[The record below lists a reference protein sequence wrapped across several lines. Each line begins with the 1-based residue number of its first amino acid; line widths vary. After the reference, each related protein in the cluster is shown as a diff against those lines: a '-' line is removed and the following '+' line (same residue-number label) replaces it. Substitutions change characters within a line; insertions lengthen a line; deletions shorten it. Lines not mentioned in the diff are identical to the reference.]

1 MESIVSISNWSYFF
15 INIIEIHFLSFFW
28 ERKFYGVTMKGVFI
42 SFCNSWNLIFFFFFF
57 DLVRIL
63 HEKDSRIFIF
73 KNVDEY

>member
-28 ERKFYGVTMKGVFI
+28 ERKFYGVMMKSAFI
-42 SFCNSWNLIFFFFFF
+42 SFCSQNLILIYFFFF
-57 DLVRIL
+57 LS
-63 HEKDSRIFIF
+63 HKNSSEKDSRIFIF